1 MAIEKTLRFIVL
13 GGIFALPFIVF
24 IVAQSLFFPFIT
36 GKNFTFRI
44 IVEVITGA
52 YLALALVNPVF
63 RPKRSWLLG
72 LFALFVLV
80 VALADALGVY
90 PFKSFWSNYE
100 RMDGWVTLVHL
111 FFYFLVASSVL
122 NTEKLWRAFWHVSIS
137 VSAIVGVYGLLQ
149 LAGVASLNPGFS
161 SLSRIDATLGNPIY
175 LAAYMLFNI
184 GIAAMLW
191 ARAWQETILGERFW
205 LSVLYGG
212 VIALN
217 TVILFMT
224 GTRGAMLGLIGG
236 ALLAALLTAF
246 SSQTLRRT
254 ALAGVV
260 AILVLAGG
268 FWLVRGEAWV
278 QKVPFLQ
285 RLATISLEDNT
296 TKARFMNWGMAWQ
309 GVKERPILGW
319 GQENYAIVFDKYYDP
334 RMYAQEQWFDRVHN
348 IVFDWLVAAG
358 FAGLFSYL
366 SIMGAAVWLL
376 WRPSVERR
384 PSGERGSTEAS
395 RLNVGSTE
403 ASTPNVRRS
412 ESNTFSVAESSI
424 LTGLLA
430 AYFFHNLFVFDN
442 ITSYVLFVS
451 VLAYIAWRGSTGA
464 EALPMP
470 RVPQRAVMAVAIS
483 AAVLVWGVAWFVN
496 AKALSANRALL
507 NGLAQQEGGLQ
518 KNLEYFKESI
528 SYGSFGTQ
536 EAREQLAQAAA
547 QIVRSEAVP
556 VEVKQDFLNTAAEEM
571 SRMSAESPLDA
582 RFPLFLGAL
591 LGASGNLDTSIPVLQ
606 KAHELSPGKQ
616 TILFELAS
624 SMSANGDVRGALS
637 TYKQAY
643 ELEPNFN
650 DARIWYASAAIRAQE
665 DALADELLAPLLE
678 KGGAADP
685 RIAAAY
691 VSRGRYD
698 KIAQIWEAHLKLV
711 PNDAQAYFTLAAAYY
726 GMGNSTLAISTLEKI
741 AAIAPGAK
749 AQADA
754 LIEQVRNGTAK
765 VQ

>member
-24 IVAQSLFFPFIT
+24 LVAQSLFFPFIT

-44 IVEVITGA
+44 VVEIITGA
-52 YLALALVNPVF
+52 YLALALVNPSF

-80 VALADALGVY
+80 VAMADALGVA

-122 NTEKLWRAFWHVSIS
+122 NTERLWRAFWHISLS
-137 VSAIVGVYGLLQ
+137 VSAVVGVYGFLQ
-149 LAGVASLNPGFS
+149 LAGIASLNPGFS
-161 SLSRIDATLGNPIY
+161 SLSRIDATFGNPIY

-191 ARAWQETILGERFW
+191 ARAWQETTRGERFW
-205 LSVLYGG
+205 LSTFYGG
-212 VIALN
+212 VIALDAL
-217 TVILFMT
+217 ILFMT

-236 ALLAALLTAF
+236 ALLATLLMAF
-246 SSQTLRRT
+246 SSRTMRRT

-260 AILVLAGG
+260 AVLVLAGG

-358 FAGLFSYL
+358 FVGLFSYL
-366 SIMGAAVWLL
+366 SIIGAALLLL
-376 WRPSVERR
+376 WRKR
-384 PSGERGSTEAS
+384 EA
-395 RLNVGSTE
+395 N
-403 ASTPNVRRS
+403 A
-412 ESNTFSVAESSI
+412 FSVAESSI

-464 EALPMP
+464 ATLPMP
-470 RVPQRAVMAVAIS
+470 SVSQKAVVAVAIA

-528 SYGSFGTQ
+528 SYGSLGTQ

-547 QIVRSEAVP
+547 QIVRSGNVP
-556 VEVKQDFLNTAAEEM
+556 AEVKQSFLITAAEEM
-571 SRMSAESPLDA
+571 AKMSAESPLDA

-591 LGASGNLDTSIPVLQ
+591 LGASGNFDQAIPVL
-606 KAHELSPGKQ
+606 KRAHELSPGKQ

-624 SMSANGDVRGALS
+624 NMFASGDVRGALAA
-637 TYKQAY
+637 YKQAY
-643 ELEPNFN
+643 ELEPGFN
-650 DARIWYASAAIRAQE
+650 DARIGYASAAIRAKE

-691 VSRGRYD
+691 VSRNRYD
-698 KIAQIWEAHLKLV
+698 KVAKIWEAHIKLN

-726 GMGNSTLAISTLEKI
+726 GMGSSAQAISTLEKI
-741 AAIAPGAK
+741 ATIAPGAK
-749 AQADA
+749 EQADA
-754 LIEQVRNGTAK
+754 LIQQIRSGTAK
-765 VQ
+765 LQ